1 MRAVW
6 NGLGRAE
13 LTRGTFA
20 VLYRNMLVYRRYWL
34 SNIITGFF
42 EPFVYLLGLGFG
54 LGLYIDAIEG
64 LPYRAFVAPGII
76 ASAAM
81 FAASFEATY
90 GTFVRLNY
98 QKTFDAMIATPVSV
112 DDVVAGELLYG
123 AVKSAIS
130 GAIILVA
137 VAVTGILPVT
147 GWAWLLLPLAA
158 LLTGL
163 AFGAMALL
171 VSSLVTNIDHFN
183 YYVTLV
189 LTPMFVFAG
198 VFFPVENLPA
208 AAQHVAWL
216 TPLMHAVRL
225 SRGLALGDWTHI
237 GVDALWLA
245 VFTLLLL
252 PFPFWQL
259 RRRLVR

>member
-1 MRAVW
+1 MR
-6 NGLGRAE
+6 LQ

-34 SNIITGFF
+34 SNLITGFF

-54 LGLYIDAIEG
+54 LGLYIDAIDG
-64 LPYRAFVAPGII
+64 LPYQAFVAPGII
-76 ASAAM
+76 ASGAM
-81 FAASFEATY
+81 FASSFEATY
-90 GTFVRLNY
+90 GTYVRLHY

-112 DDVVAGELLYG
+112 DDVVAGELLYS

-130 GAIILVA
+130 GAIILAA
-137 VAVTGILPVT
+137 VALTGILPVS
-147 GWAWLLLPLAA
+147 GWAWLLVPFAA
-158 LLTGL
+158 FLIGL
-163 AFGAMALL
+163 AFSAMALL
-171 VSSLVTNIDHFN
+171 VSSLVSNIDHFN
-183 YYVTLV
+183 YYVTLA

-198 VFFPVENLPA
+198 VFFPVQNLPA
-208 AAQHVAWL
+208 VAQQIAWL

-225 SRGLALGDWTHI
+225 CRSLAFGDWAHVGGDT
-237 GVDALWLA
+237 LWLI
-245 VFTLLLL
+245 VFTLALL

>member
-1 MRAVW
+1 MHTHWFRAD
-6 NGLGRAE
+6 

-20 VLYRNMLVYRRYWL
+20 VLYRNMLVFRRYL
-34 SNIITGFF
+34 VSNIVSGFV

-54 LGLYIDAIEG
+54 LGLYIDAIDG

-81 FAASFEATY
+81 FAASFESTFGTY
-90 GTFVRLNY
+90 VRLHY

-130 GAIILVA
+130 GTIILIA
-137 VAVTGILPVT
+137 VAVTGIMPVT
-147 GWAWLLLPLAA
+147 GWAWLLLPVAA
-158 LLTGL
+158 FLIGL
-163 AFGAMALL
+163 AFGAAALL

-183 YYVTLV
+183 YYITLA
-189 LTPMFVFAG
+189 LTPMFVFSG
-198 VFFPVENLPA
+198 VFFPVQNLPV
-208 AAQHVAWL
+208 AAQQIAWL

-225 SRGLALGDWTHI
+225 TRGLAFGDFTHI
-237 GVDALWLA
+237 GGDVLWLVIFTA
-245 VFTLLLL
+245 VLL
-252 PFPFWQL
+252 PFPFLLL